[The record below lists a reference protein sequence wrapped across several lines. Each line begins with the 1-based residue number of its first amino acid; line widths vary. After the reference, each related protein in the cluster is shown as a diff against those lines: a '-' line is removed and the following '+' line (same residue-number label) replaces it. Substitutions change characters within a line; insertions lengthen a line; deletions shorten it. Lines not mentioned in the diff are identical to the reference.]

1 MPFVFTPHRNLI
13 GQHALLS
20 ASKYHWTRYDD
31 EKFVASYNN
40 AMAAE
45 RGTKLHEFAANAIK
59 LGVKLSGNSTIAMYV
74 NDAIRYGMT
83 PEQPLYY
90 SENCFGTADA
100 IKFSKKKLRIHD
112 YKSGEGPT
120 SIIQLR
126 IYAALFCLEYRVNP
140 EDIDTE
146 LAIYQSGA
154 KNEETSDPAEIRRI
168 MDKIIHFD
176 KMIFDMKR
184 GAIE

>member
-1 MPFVFTPHRNLI
+1 MAFVFNPHRNLV

-31 EKFVASYNN
+31 EKFIASYNT

-45 RGTKLHEFAANAIK
+45 RGTKLHDFAANAIK
-59 LGVKLSGNSTIAMYV
+59 LGVKLSGNSTLAMYV

-100 IKFSKKKLRIHD
+100 IVFNKNKLRIHD
-112 YKSGEGPT
+112 LKTGEGPT

-126 IYAALFCLEYRVNP
+126 IYAALFCLEYGVKP
-140 EDIDTE
+140 ESIQILLT
-146 LAIYQSGA
+146 IYQKGE
-154 KNEETSDPAEIRRI
+154 KIEEEADPLEIRKI
-168 MDKIIHFD
+168 MDTIIHFD

-184 GAIE
+184 GVNL

>member
-1 MPFVFTPHRNLI
+1 MAFVFNPHRNLV

-31 EKFVASYNN
+31 DKFINFYTN
-40 AMAAE
+40 AMAAA
-45 RGTKLHEFAANAIK
+45 RGSELHDFAAKSIK

-74 NDAIRYGMT
+74 NDAISFGMT

-100 IKFSKKKLRIHD
+100 IIFNKNKLRIHD
-112 YKSGEGPT
+112 LKTGEGQV

-126 IYAALFCLEYRVNP
+126 IYAALFCLEYGVKP
-140 EDIDTE
+140 ESIKIE
-146 LAIYQSGA
+146 LRIYQSGE
-154 KNEETSDPAEIRRI
+154 KVCEEADPDEIRKI
-168 MDKIIHFD
+168 MDTIIHFD

-184 GAIE
+184 GVN

>member
-1 MPFVFTPHRNLI
+1 MPFVFNPHRNLI

-74 NDAIRYGMT
+74 MMR
-83 PEQPLYY
+83 
-90 SENCFGTADA
+90 
-100 IKFSKKKLRIHD
+100 
-112 YKSGEGPT
+112 
-120 SIIQLR
+120 
-126 IYAALFCLEYRVNP
+126 
-140 EDIDTE
+140 
-146 LAIYQSGA
+146 
-154 KNEETSDPAEIRRI
+154 
-168 MDKIIHFD
+168 
-176 KMIFDMKR
+176 FDM
-184 GAIE
+184 A